1 MVTSLLMYPWAIAA
15 VIAVVVIALLLGWWA
30 KRRPVARE
38 KTMWLANSTYVRT
51 LPSFKNQLRV
61 YNTGIIAGL
70 VLLLGASVATGVLA
84 ARPVEKQEYSEE
96 LTSRDIVLC
105 LDVSGSMI
113 GYDEEIVERFLEL
126 LPSFHGERIA
136 LSIWNTT
143 SRTVFPLT
151 NDYDMIARELEE
163 AQYVLSFDLDS
174 FGWSMDYEKYDR
186 LVDFIQG
193 TVLPDDDSASLIG
206 DGLATCALM
215 FDEADPDRSRSIIF
229 ATDNDIQGEP
239 IYTLGEAA
247 DLVEERDIALF
258 GIHAGESTQE
268 QQDEYREIVLEHGG
282 LFYEASN
289 PDLVDGV
296 LDRINDSQS
305 TTIEAS
311 PTVLISDSA
320 RGPYGAMMVLAGF
333 YLLLVWRLRS

>member
-1 MVTSLLMYPWAIAA
+1 MVTRLLMYPWAVPA
-15 VIAVVVIALLLGWWA
+15 VIGIVILALVLGWWA
-30 KRRPVARE
+30 KRPPIKRE
-38 KTMWLANSTYVRT
+38 ETMWLANSEYVRT
-51 LPSFKNQLRV
+51 LPSYRNQLRV
-61 YNTGIIAGL
+61 YNTGIVTAL
-70 VLLLGASVATGVLA
+70 VLLLGATIATGVLA
-84 ARPVEKQEYSEE
+84 ARPVEKQEFSEE

-151 NDYDMIARELEE
+151 NDYEMIARELQE

-193 TVLPDDDSASLIG
+193 TILTDDDSASLIG
-206 DGLATCALM
+206 DGLATCSLM
-215 FDEADPDRSRSIIF
+215 FDEADTERSRSIIF
-229 ATDNDIQGEP
+229 ATDNDLQGEP

-247 DLVEERDIALF
+247 DLVTERDITLF
-258 GIHAGESTQE
+258 GIHAGESSEE
-268 QQDEYREIVLEHGG
+268 QKEEYREIVLEHGG

-305 TTIEAS
+305 MAVEAT
-311 PTVLISDSA
+311 PTVLVSDEA
-320 RGPYGAMMVLAGF
+320 KGPYGAMMVLAGL
-333 YLLLVWRLRS
+333 YLLLVWRIRS

>member
-1 MVTSLLMYPWAIAA
+1 MVSNLLMHPWAIP
-15 VIAVVVIALLLGWWA
+15 VVIILVVAGLVLGWWA
-30 KRRPVARE
+30 KRPTIDRE
-38 KTMWLANSTYVRT
+38 QTTWLANSDYVRS

-61 YNTGIIAGL
+61 YRTGIITG
-70 VLLLGASVATGVLA
+70 VILLLCAAMATAVLA
-84 ARPVEKQEYSEE
+84 SRPVERQEFSEE

-113 GYDEEIVERFLEL
+113 GYDEEIVERFMEL

-151 NDYDMIARELEE
+151 NDYDMIAEQLAE

-174 FGWSMDYEKYDR
+174 YGWSMDYEQYDR
-186 LVDFIQG
+186 LIDFIQG
-193 TVLPDDDSASLIG
+193 TILPDDDSASLIG

-215 FDEADPDRSRSIIF
+215 FDEADQERSRSIIF

-239 IYTLGEAA
+239 IYTLEEAA
-247 DLVEERDIALF
+247 DLVAERDISLF
-258 GIHAGESTQE
+258 GIHAGESTEE
-268 QQDEYREIVLEHGG
+268 QKEEYREIVTSHDG

-289 PDLVDGV
+289 PELVDGV
-296 LDRINDSQS
+296 LDRINDSQALKDETPPS
-305 TTIEAS
+305 
-311 PTVLISDSA
+311 VLESDRA
-320 RGPYGAMMVLAGF
+320 TNTFGVMTLFAGL
-333 YLLLVWRLRS
+333 YLVLVWRLRS

>member
-1 MVTSLLMYPWAIAA
+1 
-15 VIAVVVIALLLGWWA
+15 
-30 KRRPVARE
+30 
-38 KTMWLANSTYVRT
+38 
-51 LPSFKNQLRV
+51 
-61 YNTGIIAGL
+61 
-70 VLLLGASVATGVLA
+70 
-84 ARPVEKQEYSEE
+84 
-96 LTSRDIVLC
+96 
-105 LDVSGSMI
+105 
-113 GYDEEIVERFLEL
+113 
-126 LPSFHGERIA
+126 
-136 LSIWNTT
+136 
-143 SRTVFPLT
+143 
-151 NDYDMIARELEE
+151 
-163 AQYVLSFDLDS
+163 
-174 FGWSMDYEKYDR
+174 
-186 LVDFIQG
+186 
-193 TVLPDDDSASLIG
+193 
-206 DGLATCALM
+206 
-215 FDEADPDRSRSIIF
+215 RSIIF

-320 RGPYGAMMVLAGF
+320 RGPYGAMMGLAGF
-333 YLLLVWRLRS
+333 YLRLVWALRACVCNRSGHCGSPRSSPWRSARCAYGNCSARARTGPAGRAGSGSLP

>member
-1 MVTSLLMYPWAIAA
+1 MVSTVTMYPWAIPV
-15 VIAVVVIALLLGWWA
+15 VIGVVVAALIAGWWA
-30 KRRPVARE
+30 KRPPVDRE
-38 KTMWLANSTYVRT
+38 ATTWLANAEYVRT
-51 LPSFKNQLRV
+51 LPSYKTQLRV
-61 YNTGIIAGL
+61 YNTGIVAGIT
-70 VLLLGASVATGVLA
+70 LLLGAAVATGVLA
-84 ARPVEKQEYSEE
+84 SRPVEQQEHSEE
-96 LTSRDIVLC
+96 LASRDIVLC

-113 GYDEEIVERFLEL
+113 GWDEEIVERFLEL
-126 LPSFHGERIA
+126 LPSFQGERIA

-151 NDYDMIARELEE
+151 NDYEMIARELTE

-174 FGWSMDYEKYDR
+174 FGWSMDYEQYDR

-193 TVLPDDDSASLIG
+193 TILPDKDDASLIG

-215 FDEADPDRSRSIIF
+215 FDEADSDRSRSIIF

-247 DLVEERDIALF
+247 DLVADRDITLF
-258 GIHAGESTQE
+258 GIHAGISTEE
-268 QQDEYREIVLEHGG
+268 QQDEFREVVLEHDG

-296 LDRINDSQS
+296 LDRVNDSQAAAVDA
-305 TTIEAS
+305 T
-311 PTVLISDSA
+311 PTVLTSDSA
-320 RGPYGAMMVLAGF
+320 RGPYGAVMVLGAL
-333 YLLLVWRLRS
+333 YLVLVWRLRS

>member
-1 MVTSLLMYPWAIAA
+1 MVTTLLMHPWALPT
-15 VIAVVVIALLLGWWA
+15 VIVVVILGIVTGWWA
-30 KRRPVARE
+30 KRPRIDRE
-38 KTMWLANSTYVRT
+38 NTMWLANSDYVT
-51 LPSFKNQLRV
+51 ELPAYKSQLRI
-61 YNTGIIAGL
+61 YNTGIATAL
-70 VLLLGASVATGVLA
+70 VLLLGAGIATGILA
-84 ARPVEKQEYSEE
+84 SRPVERQEFSEE

-151 NDYDMIARELEE
+151 NDYEMIARELAE
-163 AQYVLSFDLDS
+163 AKYVLSFDLDS

-193 TVLPDDDSASLIG
+193 TILPDDDSASLIG

-215 FDEADPDRSRSIIF
+215 FDEADTERSRSIIF

-239 IYTLGEAA
+239 IYTLEEAA
-247 DLVEERDIALF
+247 GLVADRDITLF

-268 QQDEYREIVLEHGG
+268 QKDEYREIVLSHGG

-296 LDRINDSQS
+296 LDQINDSQS
-305 TTIEAS
+305 VGIDAP
-311 PTVLISDSA
+311 PTVLVSDSA
-320 RGPYGAMMVLAGF
+320 KGSYGTMMVLAGL
-333 YLLLVWRLRS
+333 YLLVAWRLRS